1 MRSVSND
8 SVAVLFCYI
17 GAWFRWHLSV
27 NGLCWLP
34 DALVEVAMFLADPST
49 SNGWFALAGA
59 LGGVV
64 TTGAFAFI
72 TALYAHRW
80 RMSEASVEEVR
91 RIKADMFQQRKQAY
105 AEFIGNSNLI
115 WRHLNILAS
124 NVRENGPRPDSQ
136 ELSELI
142 SKSEGLRAEIF
153 LLASK
158 PVVEAVRN
166 YDDQLAEARTQARQ
180 GNDLPYIYPA
190 YALALDVMRKE
201 MRESDD

>member
-1 MRSVSND
+1 
-8 SVAVLFCYI
+8 
-17 GAWFRWHLSV
+17 
-27 NGLCWLP
+27 
-34 DALVEVAMFLADPST
+34 MFLADSST
-49 SNGWFALAGA
+49 SNGWFALIGA

-80 RMSEASVEEVR
+80 RMSEASVEETR
-91 RIKADMFQQRKQAY
+91 RIKSEMFQQRKQAY

-115 WRHLNILAS
+115 WHHLKILA
-124 NVRENGPRPDSQ
+124 NDVRENGPRHDPQ

-158 PVVEAVRN
+158 PVVEAVSN
-166 YDDQLAEARTQARQ
+166 YDNRQAEAREQARL
-180 GNDLPYIYPA
+180 GNDLPHIYPA
-190 YALALDVMRKE
+190 YVLALDVMRKE
-201 MRESDD
+201 MSEGRD